1 MCEIG
6 TIHLSML
13 FFSYYC
19 NNQQTLKQLFY
30 IHAEHSDE
38 ATDRTLSMRIGE
50 RHYSYAITGKT
61 GLDLYSLA
69 YYSNEEMTGDAL
81 SKIYSDHEELH
92 HSFHE
97 VQVSYDHPGS
107 VLVPLPFYD
116 AEAAKSVLSIMYGNI
131 IGSSVI
137 SEPLNEWQIYN
148 IYAVPNDVHDWVSR
162 VFPSYKYRHNYTL
175 AVGRLPA
182 DPADHI
188 LVDFTTDEFSFI
200 VIKEGKLQIAQT
212 LSYSS
217 PEDILYHLLK
227 ACNQFSLSRGE
238 IQLYI
243 SGLIEKESQLF
254 RELYQYFLYT
264 EFREPA
270 WNVPDGNGYPAHF
283 FTSLNDLA
291 QCAS

>member
-1 MCEIG
+1 M
-6 TIHLSML
+6 
-13 FFSYYC
+13 
-19 NNQQTLKQLFY
+19 KQLFH
-30 IHAEHSDE
+30 IHNEDTDAAAEKI
-38 ATDRTLSMRIGE
+38 LSMRIGE
-50 RHYSYAITGKT
+50 RHYSYAVTEKAGAE
-61 GLDLYSLA
+61 LYSLGYFA
-69 YYSNEEMTGDAL
+69 NEEMTGDVL
-81 SKIYSDHEELH
+81 SEIYSDHRELH
-92 HSFHE
+92 NSFYE

-107 VLVPLPFYD
+107 VLVPLQFYD
-116 AEAAKSVLSIMYGNI
+116 AEAAKTVLNSMYGNI

-137 SEPLNEWQIYN
+137 SEPLNGWQLYN
-148 IYAVPNDVHDWVSR
+148 IYSVPNDVHDWVSR
-162 VFPSYKYRHNYTL
+162 IYPSYKYRHNYTL
-175 AVGRLPA
+175 AVGRLPV
-182 DPADHI
+182 DPVDHI

-200 VIKEGKLQIAQT
+200 VVKEGKLQIAQT

-254 RELYQYFLYT
+254 RELYQYFLRT
-264 EFREPA
+264 DFREPS
-270 WNVPDGNGYPAHF
+270 WNLPVAKANGYPAHF

>member
-1 MCEIG
+1 
-6 TIHLSML
+6 
-13 FFSYYC
+13 
-19 NNQQTLKQLFY
+19 
-30 IHAEHSDE
+30 
-38 ATDRTLSMRIGE
+38 MRIGE
-50 RHYSYAITGKT
+50 RHYSYAVTGSEGT
-61 GLDLYSLA
+61 ALYSLG
-69 YYSNEEMTGDAL
+69 YFTNEEMTGEVL
-81 SKIYSDHEELH
+81 SGIYSDQAALH
-92 HSFHE
+92 NSFHD
-97 VQVSYDHPGS
+97 VQVSYDHAGS
-107 VLVPLPFYD
+107 VMVPFEFYNAD
-116 AEAAKSVLSIMYGNI
+116 AAKTILSVMYGNI

-137 SEPLNEWQIYN
+137 SEPLHEWQLYN
-148 IYAVPNDVHDWVSR
+148 IYAVPNEVHDWVSR

-175 AVGRLPA
+175 SVGRLPA

-200 VIKEGKLQIAQT
+200 VVKEGKLQIAQT

-227 ACNQFSLSRGE
+227 ACNRFSLSRGE

-254 RELYQYFLYT
+254 RELYQYFLHT

-270 WNVPDGNGYPAHF
+270 WKMPTTEFRGYPAHF

>member
-1 MCEIG
+1 M
-6 TIHLSML
+6 
-13 FFSYYC
+13 
-19 NNQQTLKQLFY
+19 KQLFT
-30 IHAEHSDE
+30 INNEDHHDAADKI
-38 ATDRTLSMRIGE
+38 LSMRIGE
-50 RHYSYAITGKT
+50 RHYSYAVTGRA
-61 GLDLYSLA
+61 GAELHSLG
-69 YYSNEEMTGDAL
+69 YFTNEEITSDVL
-81 SKIYSDHEELH
+81 SKIFSDRQDLRN
-92 HSFHE
+92 SFQE

-107 VLVPLPFYD
+107 VLVPLSLYD
-116 AEAAKSVLSIMYGNI
+116 AGAAKSVLSIMYGNI

-137 SEPLNEWQIYN
+137 SEPLNEWQLYN

-162 VFPSYKYRHNYTL
+162 MFPSYKYRHSYTL
-175 AVGRLPA
+175 SVGRLPA
-182 DPADHI
+182 DPSDHI

-200 VIKEGKLQIAQT
+200 VLKEGKLQIAQT

-270 WNVPDGNGYPAHF
+270 WKMPDNHEYPAHF